1 MPRLRRMRTAGRLG
15 GGVSTVDK
23 RCIMNL
29 KSYGVAPVTFIGSAV
44 FALGLIAYAVL
55 LPQEAA
61 DVFAAANEWVIR
73 DVGWLYMLSIGV
85 FVVFCLGLAMSRL
98 GQVKLGPDDSSPDYS
113 YGTWVAMLFSAGM
126 GIGIVFYGV
135 AEPIMHFSSPP
146 DAEPRSAQAAREAME
161 ITFFH
166 WGVHAWAIYA
176 VMGLALA
183 YFGYRRGMP
192 LAIRSAFHPVLG
204 DRIYGPV
211 GDFIDIFAVVG
222 TLAGLA
228 TSLGLGVSQLNASMT
243 YLLGIPQDLT
253 TQLILI
259 GVVTLLAT
267 MTVATGLDNGIRR
280 LSEFIIIVS
289 VILMLLIVILG
300 PSVFLLRALVENL
313 GLYIQ
318 AFVGRTFHIY
328 AYEPNEWVGAWTLFY
343 WGWWMS
349 WAPFVGMFVARISRG
364 RTIRQFLVGVL
375 FAPAGFCF
383 VWFTIFGNLAIWL
396 DTNVAQ
402 GMIAQTVNE
411 NMPIALFTVF
421 DYMPWSTLLAWITGI
436 LVAVYFVTASDA
448 GALVVSMITSNGDE
462 EPPLWLRVF
471 WALACG
477 GVAAGLLLAGGLE
490 AVQSAAIIAAFPLC
504 IVMLI
509 MCYGI
514 WKGLRD
520 EVSIQMSRV
529 LPTAPLIGVQG
540 GLTLRQR
547 IHSIV
552 SHPSKS
558 QAKTFIDD
566 VAVKAFGI
574 VAVELAKGNIK
585 AEALTLEDGAQLIIR
600 HHDDTE
606 DFVYAVR
613 MISQPIPAFAMSD
626 AARREGEKKRYYR
639 TEVFLNKGGR
649 GYDIFGYQVEQ
660 VVADI
665 VNHYDRFRHYLYSLE
680 PSAAK

>member
-1 MPRLRRMRTAGRLG
+1 MTTN
-15 GGVSTVDK
+15 S
-23 RCIMNL
+23 
-29 KSYGVAPVTFIGSAV
+29 SGVAPVTFIGSAII
-44 FALGLIAYAVL
+44 ALGLIAYASL
-55 LPQEAA
+55 APDSAA
-61 DVFAAANEWVIR
+61 SIFAGANEWIIR
-73 DVGWLYMLSIGV
+73 DVGWFYMLSVGI
-85 FVVFCLGLAMSRL
+85 FVVFLLGLAMSRL
-98 GQVKLGPDDSSPDYS
+98 GQVKLGPDDASPDYN

-135 AEPIMHFSSPP
+135 AEPIMHFSNPP
-146 DAEPRSAQAAREAME
+146 DALPRTTDAARDAME

-204 DRIYGPV
+204 DHIYGPI
-211 GDFIDIFAVVG
+211 GDIIDIFAVVG

-228 TSLGLGVSQLNASMT
+228 TSLGLGVSQLNASMD
-243 YLLGIPQDLT
+243 YLFGMPQTLT

-259 GVVTLLAT
+259 AIVTALAT
-267 MTVATGLDNGIRR
+267 LTVATGLDNGIRR

-289 VILMLLIVILG
+289 IILMVLIVALG
-300 PSVFLLRALVENL
+300 PTIFLLSALVENI

-318 AFVGRTFHIY
+318 AFVARTFHIY
-328 AYEPNEWVGAWTLFY
+328 AYDPNEWVGAWTLFY
-343 WGWWMS
+343 WGWWIS
-349 WAPFVGMFVARISRG
+349 WAPFVGMFIARISRG

-396 DTNVAQ
+396 DVNVANGEISQ
-402 GMIAQTVNE
+402 IVNE

-421 DYMPWSTLLAWITGI
+421 DYLPWSKVLAWITGI

-448 GALVVSMITSNGDE
+448 GALVVSMITSKGDE

-471 WALACG
+471 WAIACG
-477 GVAAGLLLAGGLE
+477 GVAACLLLAGGLE
-490 AVQSAAIIAAFPLC
+490 AVQSAAIIAALPLC
-504 IVMLI
+504 VVMLV

-520 EVSIQMSRV
+520 EVSIQMSRS
-529 LPTAPLIGVQG
+529 LPTAPLIGAQG
-540 GLTLRQR
+540 GLSLRQR

-552 SHPSKS
+552 SHPNKA
-558 QAKTFIDD
+558 QATTFIENT
-566 VAVKAFGI
+566 VIKAFDV
-574 VAVELAKGNIK
+574 VAAELAKRDIV
-585 AEALTLEDGAQLIIR
+585 AETERLEDGAQLTIR
-600 HHDDTE
+600 HHDQTE
-606 DFVYAVR
+606 DFIYAVR
-613 MISQPIPAFAMSD
+613 MMRHTIPAFALSD
-626 AARREGEKKRYYR
+626 SARRDGERKRYYR

-649 GYDIFGYQVEQ
+649 GYDIYGYHSDQ
-660 VVADI
+660 VVADL

-680 PSAAK
+680 PGAQM